1 MANFVEIDQPVY
13 DWTKGVYVIERTD
26 PVEGGAEGV
35 SNRQGRELTARTRDL
50 HTRTSTLETQQP
62 IKHEA
67 TLRSAKEYTDQ
78 QVGIEVQ
85 ARNNADAA
93 TLQSA
98 KDYAQRIVDGLVDS
112 APGSLDTLKEL
123 AAALGNDA
131 NFSTT
136 ILNTLATKVD
146 NSDGRLTNAR
156 EAVGGWSETLYNQLN
171 GAKMKIWCGSQA
183 QYDATSK
190 QSDTLYFI
198 Q

>member
-1 MANFVEIDQPVY
+1 MANFVEIDQPEY
-13 DWTKGVYVIERTD
+13 DWSKGVYVIERTD
-26 PVEGGAEGV
+26 PVEGGTEGV

-50 HTRTSTLETQQP
+50 HTRTTTLETQQP

-67 TLRSAKEYTDQ
+67 TLRSAKEYVVQ
-78 QVGIEVQ
+78 QVGIEAQ
-85 ARNNADAA
+85 DRSNADAA

-98 KDYAQRIVDGLVDS
+98 KEYAQRIVDGLVDS

-123 AAALGNDA
+123 ATALGNDA

-136 ILNTLATKVD
+136 IINALASKVD
-146 NSDGRLTNAR
+146 NTDGRLTNAR
-156 EAVGGWSETLYNQLN
+156 EAAGGWSNQVNNQLD
-171 GAKMKIWCGSQA
+171 GAKIKIWCGSQA
-183 QYDATSK
+183 QYDSISK

>member
-1 MANFVEIDQPVY
+1 MGNFVEIDQQPY
-13 DWTKGVYVIERTD
+13 DWSRGVYVIERTD

-50 HTRTSTLETQQP
+50 HTRTTALETQLP
-62 IKHEA
+62 IKNEA

-98 KDYAQRIVDGLVDS
+98 KEYAQRIVDALVDS

-146 NSDGRLTNAR
+146 KSDSRLTNAR
-156 EAVGGWSETLYNQLN
+156 EAAGGWSNQVN
-171 GAKMKIWCGSQA
+171 NQRDGAKMKIWYGSQA
-183 QYDATSK
+183 QYNATSK